1 MFMLVVYTI
10 IYIYNVHS
18 YRPHGFYIFHWST
31 KEVGMGWT
39 KVDTECL
46 WLNVLAKGA
55 YLILGSVRPQWTH
68 PLLTILYIN
77 SEFNIL

>member
-1 MFMLVVYTI
+1 
-10 IYIYNVHS
+10 
-18 YRPHGFYIFHWST
+18 
-31 KEVGMGWT
+31 MGWT

-55 YLILGSVRPQWTH
+55 VRPQWTH

-77 SEFNIL
+77 SEFNILRLKIKEKKKEVCHDL